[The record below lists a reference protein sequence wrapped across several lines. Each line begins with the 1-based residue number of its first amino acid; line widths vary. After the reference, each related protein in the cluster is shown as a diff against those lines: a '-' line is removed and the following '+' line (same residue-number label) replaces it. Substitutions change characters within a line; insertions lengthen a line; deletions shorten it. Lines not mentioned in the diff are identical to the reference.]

1 MPTQLARTKHYFLL
15 NQEGQSVSSR
25 DTPDF
30 QDFSITLYKKAW
42 SGALRAG
49 CGHKLYGGWGGKSIW
64 REHLHLFFF
73 LSWVD
78 GRNLS
83 PEKLFLKPPD
93 AFKIKNNGPHD
104 KPSAAFPTK
113 DMPDVF
119 FSPNNSFH
127 ALVYYV
133 KLRFL
138 LPEQRHFLL
147 DFAEASLWDQGVPS
161 CWSHLKFQWNSMV
174 CEKLCI
180 F

>member
-1 MPTQLARTKHYFLL
+1 MVWGTQ
-15 NQEGQSVSSR
+15 SR
-25 DTPDF
+25 VRPQT
-30 QDFSITLYKKAW
+30 
-42 SGALRAG
+42 
-49 CGHKLYGGWGGKSIW
+49 IW
-64 REHLHLFFF
+64 RMGWEKYLKGAFTSIFF

-83 PEKLFLKPPD
+83 PQKLFLKPPD

-119 FSPNNSFH
+119 FSPDNSFH

-147 DFAEASLWDQGVPS
+147 DFAEASL
-161 CWSHLKFQWNSMV
+161 
-174 CEKLCI
+174 
-180 F
+180 